1 MTWDW
6 TQGFNEANA
15 LYRDKKFDEAAT
27 LYQRV
32 AGANPPFAKA
42 YLGWARCLVAQGRH
56 AQAITPFRRCLQYD
70 ATDYSAWLELA
81 HSLRMEGQIGA
92 SMESYRQAMAQQP
105 ARFEAPLGLVRTL
118 EIAGRRNES
127 DTLVAGVVAQLQSA
141 NEPRKLLTFC
151 QRLGRYRLELGEL
164 PSAFA
169 LLRQARNLCD
179 GITDAAEREDIT
191 NTIRLDLA
199 EILLR
204 DRQPEPA
211 HRLLA
216 EISQSGNEKTLSS
229 LADLAYRFNLHHEA
243 VAVLEKNLQLKPRSI
258 DAHLALASMQAEC
271 WLPAEAE
278 QTLRAAEALGDVPQA
293 TELRARIASKLGDA
307 ETAFRVREAWLKAQP
322 ADKPR
327 THHESALA
335 MSALY
340 CDFLGARDI
349 VALHLNS
356 FRHLGEGARSVVSFD
371 AAHLA
376 QAGVSRKIRLG
387 LVTADFH
394 HQHPVN
400 IFMQPVLRELDRSK
414 FDVTV
419 YYNGA
424 AYDEETTKARGR
436 VDHWVEATYLTD
448 KQLAGRIAEAG
459 IDILL
464 DLSGHTDKNRMRL
477 FAQRAAPIQATY
489 LGYPGSSGVPNID
502 WLLGDATVT
511 PPEHQTLY
519 SERIATLDG
528 NVFCYAPEA
537 DYPYP
542 SYGAAHARR
551 PLTFGSFN
559 NLTKVNQKTLSLWLQ
574 IHRALPQSRLL
585 LKTPSFAMATAQA
598 VYRQKLAGLGFD
610 LQRIELQGPVGLC
623 DMMAQYEQLDI
634 ALDPVPYNGGTTTLQ
649 ALWMGV
655 PVVCRQGD
663 YFTSRMSA
671 SFMGRAGLGDWV
683 AQSDADYVRIAVEK
697 ARDRAALLILKQGLR
712 ARQLALPAWDPVQ
725 HTRSF
730 ERCLAQ
736 ILKKQWGSDSS

>member
-15 LYRDKKFDEAAT
+15 LFRDKKFDEAST
-27 LYQRV
+27 LYRRV
-32 AGANPPFAKA
+32 ACANPPFAKA
-42 YLGWARCLVAQGRH
+42 YLGWARCKVARGQH
-56 AQAITPFRRCLQYD
+56 AEAIETFRQCLQHD
-70 ATDYSAWLELA
+70 PGDYSAWLELA
-81 HSLRMEGQIGA
+81 HSLRMEGQMTESVA
-92 SMESYRQAMAQQP
+92 SYKQAITVAP
-105 ARFEAPLGLVRTL
+105 TRFEAPLGLVRTL
-118 EIAGRRNES
+118 EIAGRKSES
-127 DTLVAGVVAQLQSA
+127 AELVARVVAQLQA
-141 NEPRKLLTFC
+141 AGEWHHLLTFC

-169 LLRQARNLCD
+169 LLRQARGLCD
-179 GITDAAEREDIT
+179 HITDAAERDDTT

-199 EILLR
+199 EVLLR
-204 DRQPEPA
+204 DHQPEPA
-211 HRLLA
+211 HRLMTQ
-216 EISQSGNEKTLSS
+216 ISDSRNDKTLTS
-229 LADLAYRFNLHHEA
+229 LADLAYRFNLHAEA
-243 VAVLEKNLQLKPRSI
+243 VAVLQKKVQLNPTSSE
-258 DAHLALASMQAEC
+258 AHLALASMQAEC
-271 WLPAEAE
+271 WQLAEAE
-278 QTLRAAEALGDVPQA
+278 LTLQAAEALGDVPQT

-307 ETAFRVREAWLKAQP
+307 ETAFRLREKWLKAQP
-322 ADKPR
+322 DHKPLA
-327 THHESALA
+327 HHHSALA
-335 MSALY
+335 MNALY
-340 CDFLGARDI
+340 CDFLSAKDI
-349 VALHLNS
+349 VALHRKS
-356 FRHLGEGARSVVSFD
+356 FGHLGEGARSVASFD

-376 QAGVSRKIRLG
+376 QAGISRKIRLG

-400 IFMQPVLRELDRSK
+400 IFMQTILRELDRSQ
-414 FDVTV
+414 FEVSV
-419 YYNGA
+419 FYNGT
-424 AYDEETTKARGR
+424 AYDEETTKARSR

-511 PPEHQTLY
+511 PSEHHALY
-519 SERIATLDG
+519 SECIATLDG
-528 NVFCYAPEA
+528 NVFCYAPET

-542 SYGAAHARR
+542 NYDNAHASR

-574 IHRALPQSRLL
+574 IHQALPESRLL
-585 LKTPSFAMATAQA
+585 LKTPSFAMETAQA
-598 VYRQKLAGLGFD
+598 VYRHKLRALGFD
-610 LQRIELQGPVGLC
+610 LNRVELQGPVGLT

-649 ALWMGV
+649 AMWMGV
-655 PVVCRQGD
+655 PVLCKLGD

-683 AQSDADYVRIAVEK
+683 AQTDDDYVRIAVEK
-697 ARDRAALLILKQGLR
+697 AQHRQALLALKQGLR
-712 ARQLALPAWDPVQ
+712 TRQQALPAWDPVQ

-730 ERCLAQ
+730 EASLRR
-736 ILKKQWGSDSS
+736 ILQQQ